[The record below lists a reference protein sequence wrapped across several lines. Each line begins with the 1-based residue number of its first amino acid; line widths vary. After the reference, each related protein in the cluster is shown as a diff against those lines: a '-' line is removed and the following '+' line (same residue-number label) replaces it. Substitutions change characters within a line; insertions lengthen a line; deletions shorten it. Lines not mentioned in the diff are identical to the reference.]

1 MLCPLLLTIL
11 FTVISGLST
20 EKIFLELSK
29 TISTDASFAGAI
41 FSPPRKIRLPALA
54 ALRDFMLILP
64 RTKQMASD
72 MLLLPEPFGP
82 RNTFIPGVNGI
93 SVFLGKL
100 LKPCIISLFM
110 YIEKIAKGYF

>member
-1 MLCPLLLTIL
+1 MLCPLPLTIL
-11 FTVISGLST
+11 FIVISGVAS
-20 EKIFLELSK
+20 EKILWELSK

-41 FSPPRKIRLPALA
+41 FSPPRKIRFPALA

-64 RTKQMASD
+64 RTKQMASE

-93 SVFLGKL
+93 SVLRGKL
-100 LKPCIISLFM
+100 LKPCIIRLFM
-110 YIEKIAKGYF
+110 YIEKIDKGYF